1 LNQTQPPWFL
11 EPQWFFPFFVLIWL
25 GVSGLLALV
34 SGWWSLATHFR
45 TEDSVQGGTF
55 RFASGSMGARLFPVH
70 YGNCLFV
77 TVNENGF
84 GLAIL
89 FLFRMF
95 CPPLF
100 IPWSAIASIEPKRF
114 LLFSYT
120 LVRLREQWPT
130 ISLRGSAGRE
140 IEQAYARS
148 GGPNVP

>member
-1 LNQTQPPWFL
+1 M
-11 EPQWFFPFFVLIWL
+11 WL
-25 GVSGLLALV
+25 GVSGVLALV
-34 SGWWSLATHFR
+34 SGWSGLATHFR
-45 TEDSVQGGTF
+45 AEDSVQGERF
-55 RFASGSMGARLFPVH
+55 RFASGSMGVRLFPVH

-95 CPPLF
+95 SPPLF

-114 LLFSYT
+114 LLFGYT
-120 LVRLREQWPT
+120 LVHLREQWPT

-140 IEQAYARS
+140 VAQVYARR
-148 GGPNVP
+148 GGSNVP